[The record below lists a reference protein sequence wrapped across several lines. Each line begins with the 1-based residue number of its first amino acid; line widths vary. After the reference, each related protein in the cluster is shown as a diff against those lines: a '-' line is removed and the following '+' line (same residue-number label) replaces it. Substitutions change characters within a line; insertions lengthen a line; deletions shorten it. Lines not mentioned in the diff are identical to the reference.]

1 MLNMYLITL
10 IMLLSVFGIYFL
22 VKEITS
28 LFLRNNTRSRIILE
42 LSDNANETENLLRSV
57 MSANPKSEIIIL
69 DKCENPEIKKILEKF
84 SSCNSRIHIKTA
96 PEK

>member
-22 VKEITS
+22 VKEAAS
-28 LFLRNNTRSRIILE
+28 LFLKNDSCSRIIID
-42 LSDNANETENLLRSV
+42 LSENENETENMLRSV
-57 MSANPKSEIIIL
+57 LYANPKSEIIIL
-69 DKCENPEIKKILEKF
+69 DKCENPEVKKILEKF
-84 SSCNSRIHIKTA
+84 SSGNSRIHIKTA